1 MEKLLSFLSN
11 YYWAFIIITVI
22 LIFALIG
29 YLVNKKKNEEIT
41 YKINDNSFNNQE
53 LNLNKTE
60 INNNMSLQEMVK
72 NNASVTKEETDT
84 L

>member
-11 YYWAFIIITVI
+11 YYWVFIIISVI

-29 YLVNKKKNEEIT
+29 YFVNKKKNEGT
-41 YKINDNSFNNQE
+41 SYKINDNSFNNQE
-53 LNLNKTE
+53 LNLNRAE
-60 INNNMSLQEMVK
+60 INNNISLQEMVK
-72 NNASVTKEETDT
+72 NNASVTKDETDT